1 MRPVQ
6 IVKRHLLRT
15 LINVGIVLLIVLGWA
30 GGWLVNTESGFQATA
45 RMVGRLTNGTVFI
58 DQARGRLLGP
68 LSIATLRVKTV
79 NLELVA
85 SDLTIEWRPAELLN
99 GRFQIAK
106 LRAAKI
112 HLIPGPDTGS
122 SSAPTEV
129 LVPVAIDVQ
138 ETDVST
144 FEYGNIFAAK
154 NITGRLTSNGQ
165 QHRLDNFEMR
175 TGSILIQGDASL
187 DGSVPPRIAAT
198 AEISGQI
205 ADKPMNIGVQAQ
217 GPIERIELALVARQ
231 GVEGQAQ
238 VVATPFAPA
247 AFSSAHLALDN
258 IDPSAWQSSVPAGRL
273 SLLADL
279 APKGAGVAGGF
290 VVTNHQPG
298 LLDRQRLPIV
308 SLAGKID
315 WQGKTAL
322 LDDLRAKLP
331 EQGELVGKG
340 QWRDGSLLL
349 DLDVRRVNAAK
360 LYSSL
365 HPTRLDG
372 SISTRIEANR
382 QTAKL
387 KLQDKQFQILAEG
400 AREADRL
407 TVSRMEIGS
416 GKARLIATGSVV
428 LDKSMAFAAA
438 GELKNFDPSRF
449 AKTPAALLNARF
461 NAKGTMEPRPV
472 VAGQFEL
479 QESWLAGYPF
489 SGSGKLTVD
498 WPRIPQADIQ
508 ISAGPNHLTARGAFG
523 EPKDTLVVDID
534 APKLSPYGL
543 EGGLKGRVELS
554 GGVEQPRFL
563 ASVAAESFGIPGV
576 GRVSN
581 LTLKGNAGGEPTSP
595 LLIDL
600 SIARLDTP
608 EQADLAKA
616 LRLKIEGSNQ
626 SHHLNSSVDLAGGN
640 RLALAADGGVVASE
654 ILNARPAWRGQLQEF
669 NLSGFAANTP
679 TKTTSTRLKLVSP
692 ASLTLGLERWAL
704 GAAQLAGGVD
714 PFAWRA
720 TLRAEADAQRFQ
732 ASLTAQGDRVGQI
745 EGQATASMH
754 GAWSLD
760 SLAPW
765 SANLKTEIADLR
777 WVSGLIGESWQSQ
790 GRFNG
795 ELKVS
800 GTPEQPVYSGQFRG
814 QQLALRLPEQGLNLA
829 NGELSIDLDN
839 NFLRVRQLGF
849 DSLLQAMPQAL
860 RRATGE
866 RTRSLTE
873 KPGRLEVKGEMQID
887 RALGAESASL
897 DVRMDRFGAWQRP
910 DQWILVSGNGRL
922 AWRGG
927 TLGMLIVRGQL
938 TADAG
943 YWQLAPPGAPR
954 LSDDVVIKRPGT
966 EKAAPGLRPNLDLDV
981 ATDLGEAL
989 YFSGAGLSS
998 RLTGEVRLRASG
1010 SDLPRASGTI
1020 RAVEGRYEAYGQQ
1033 LSVERGILTFQGLL
1047 DNPAL
1052 DVRAVRQGL
1061 SVEPGVQIVG
1071 SAQKPVVKLVSD
1083 PELPEAEKLSWLVLG
1098 HGPEQVGSGDAATL
1112 LSAASGLLGNNSG
1125 GVVQQLKKN
1134 FGIDELGVRQGQIG
1148 DTGRRPTSRV
1158 VSGGDASGATGE
1170 QIFTAGKRLS
1180 SNVLLSYEQALGKVE
1195 SIVKLTVNLS
1205 RRVSLVGRAGSDNA
1219 LDVFYTLTFGET
1231 PRNKRT
1237 PGQGKNPAG
1246 G

>member
-6 IVKRHLLRT
+6 VKKRHLLRT
-15 LINVGIVLLIVLGWA
+15 LTNVGIVLLIVLGAA
-30 GGWLVNTESGFQATA
+30 GGWLVSTESGFQATA
-45 RMVGRLTNGTVFI
+45 RVVGRLANGALFI
-58 DQARGRLLGP
+58 DQPRGRLLGP

-79 NLELVA
+79 NFELVA
-85 SDLTIEWRPAELLN
+85 SDLTIEWMPAALLN
-99 GRFQIAK
+99 GRVQIAK

-122 SSAPTEV
+122 SPPPTEV

-138 ETDVST
+138 ETDIST
-144 FEYGNIFAAK
+144 FEYGNIFAAR
-154 NITGRLTSNGQ
+154 NIAGRLTSNGQ

-175 TGSILIQGDASL
+175 TGSILIHGDASL
-187 DGSVPPRIAAT
+187 DGSSPPRITAT
-198 AEISGQI
+198 AEISGPI
-205 ADKPMNIGVQAQ
+205 ADKPMNIGVKAR
-217 GPIERIELALVARQ
+217 GPIARIELALVTRQ
-231 GVEGQAQ
+231 GIEGQAQ
-238 VVATPFAPA
+238 VVATPFASA
-247 AFSSAHLALDN
+247 AFSSAHIALDN
-258 IDPSAWQSSVPAGRL
+258 IDPSAWQSGVPAGQL

-298 LLDRQRLPIV
+298 PLDRQRLPIV

-315 WQGKTAL
+315 WQGTTAL

-340 QWRDGSLLL
+340 QWRDGSLVL

-416 GKARLIATGSVV
+416 GKARLIAKGSLI
-428 LDKSMAFAAA
+428 LDKSMAFAAE

-449 AKTPAALLNARF
+449 AKTPAALLNAHF

-479 QESWLAGYPF
+479 QESRLAGYPF
-489 SGSGKLTVD
+489 SGHGKLTVD

-508 ISAGPNHLTARGAFG
+508 ISAGPNRLTARGAFG
-523 EPKDTLVVDID
+523 QPDDTLVVDID

-543 EGGLKGRVELS
+543 EGGFKGRVELAGS
-554 GGVEQPRFL
+554 VEQPRIS
-563 ASVAAESFGIPGV
+563 ASVAAEKFGVPSV
-576 GRVSN
+576 GRVSG
-581 LTLKGNAGGEPTSP
+581 LTLKGHAGSEPASP
-595 LLIDL
+595 LRIDL
-600 SIARLDTP
+600 SIARIDTP
-608 EQADLAKA
+608 EQTDFAKT
-616 LRLKIEGSNQ
+616 LRLQIEGSNQ
-626 SHHLNSSVDLAGGN
+626 SHRLNSSVDLARGN
-640 RLALAADGGVVASE
+640 RLALAADGGIIARATH
-654 ILNARPAWRGQLQEF
+654 NARPIWRGQLQE
-669 NLSGFAANTP
+669 LSLIGAAANTP
-679 TKTTSTRLKLVSP
+679 TNTPSTRLKLISP
-692 ASLTLGLERWAL
+692 ASLELGFERWSL
-704 GAAQLAGGVD
+704 GSAQLAGE
-714 PFAWRA
+714 PFAWHA

-732 ASLTAQGDRVGQI
+732 VSFTAQGDRVGQI
-745 EGQATASMH
+745 EGQATASMR

-760 SLAPW
+760 SQAPW
-765 SANLKTEIADLR
+765 KANLKTDIADLR
-777 WVSGLIGESWQSQ
+777 WFSGLIGESWQSE

-800 GTPEQPVYSGQFRG
+800 GTPERPVYSGQFHG

-849 DSLLQAMPQAL
+849 DSLLQATPQAL
-860 RRATGE
+860 RRATGG
-866 RTRSLTE
+866 RIRSLTE
-873 KPGRLEVKGEMQID
+873 KPGRLEVNGEMQID
-887 RALGAESASL
+887 RIQGAESASL

-910 DQWILVSGNGRL
+910 DQWVLVSGNGRL

-927 TLGMLIVRGQL
+927 TLGMLIIRGQL

-943 YWQLAPPGAPR
+943 YWQLAPPGAPH

-966 EKAAPGLRPNLDLDV
+966 EKATPGLRPNLDLDV
-981 ATDLGEAL
+981 STDLGEAL
-989 YFSGAGLSS
+989 YFSGAGLNS
-998 RLTGEVRLRASG
+998 RLTGEVQLRASG

-1061 SVEPGVQIVG
+1061 PVEPGVQIAG
-1071 SAQKPVVKLVSD
+1071 SAQKPIVRLISD

-1134 FGIDELGVRQGQIG
+1134 FGIDELGVRQGQVG
-1148 DTGRRPTSRV
+1148 DMGRRQTSRV

-1180 SNVLLSYEQALGKVE
+1180 SNVLLSYEQALGTAE

-1205 RRVSLVGRAGSDNA
+1205 QRVSLIGRAGSDNA

-1231 PRNKRT
+1231 PRNQRT
-1237 PGQGKNPAG
+1237 PGKTKTPAG
-1246 G
+1246 E